1 VQALPQ
7 DESARL
13 LPADPVE
20 PIEPLDRPV
29 NGPAG

>member
-13 LPADPVE
+13 LPADPAE
-20 PIEPLDRPV
+20 PIEPLDRPG